1 MRFWWYLVHSQFCE
15 QILSIWF
22 PLSLLKRK
30 PCIYWAVSTNSPF
43 PMALETTN
51 PFFAAM
57 VCLFQVFHING
68 ILLSVTFNARFLSF
82 CIFSRLIH
90 VVAWNS
96 TSFYDWVNIL
106 LHGYPYPHFVCPF
119 ICWWI
124 FRVSLPFDQYCSCE
138 QHVQVLIWIPVSSFF
153 EYIP

>member
-68 ILLSVTFNARFLSF
+68 ILLSVTFNARFLSL

-90 VVAWNS
+90 VVACVS
-96 TSFYDWVNIL
+96 ISFLLTAEWYFIVCIHPILFIHAHVDGHLGCFYSLTIVNRAAIYHTCIQIFSCFQYLWV
-106 LHGYPYPHFVCPF
+106 YT
-119 ICWWI
+119 
-124 FRVSLPFDQYCSCE
+124 
-138 QHVQVLIWIPVSSFF
+138 
-153 EYIP
+153 

>member
-1 MRFWWYLVHSQFCE
+1 MIFSTLTILWTDTFYLVPTFITQKKTLHLLSCCCCSQFCE

-90 VVAWNS
+90 VVACVS
-96 TSFYDWVNIL
+96 ISFL
-106 LHGYPYPHFVCPF
+106 LTA
-119 ICWWI
+119 
-124 FRVSLPFDQYCSCE
+124 E
-138 QHVQVLIWIPVSSFF
+138 
-153 EYIP
+153 